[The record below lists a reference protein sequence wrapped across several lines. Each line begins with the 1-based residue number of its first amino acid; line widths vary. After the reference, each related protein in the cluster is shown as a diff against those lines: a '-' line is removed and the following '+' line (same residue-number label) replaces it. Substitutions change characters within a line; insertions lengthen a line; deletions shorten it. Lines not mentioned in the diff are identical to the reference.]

1 MFKAIIIVCMINTE
15 CVELHDKRGPYKT
28 QVECM
33 ARSAEMM
40 QDFVSEEST
49 PPVVTLEVQCNIE
62 KGTAA

>member
-1 MFKAIIIVCMINTE
+1 MINTE

-49 PPVVTLEVQCNIE
+49 PPVITLEVQCNIE